1 MQLDI
6 TRFRFSAF
14 ARHCQFS
21 EMDQWMRTT
30 EAPARQHPSSVSRRR
45 ADTERLEAQL
55 AEWTAIIAQYRA
67 TAKRAGADTRLEFD
81 RIADELQLLRNQA
94 GAQVMLLKGAM
105 DLDWEELVAGLDRSW
120 GRIRSTFQ
128 KAEAKF

>member
-1 MQLDI
+1 
-6 TRFRFSAF
+6 
-14 ARHCQFS
+14 
-21 EMDQWMRTT
+21 MDRWMRTT

-105 DLDWEELVAGLDRSW
+105 DFDWEDLVADLDRSW

-128 KAEAKF
+128 KAEPKF

>member
-1 MQLDI
+1 
-6 TRFRFSAF
+6 
-14 ARHCQFS
+14 
-21 EMDQWMRTT
+21 MRTAE
-30 EAPARQHPSSVSRRR
+30 EALQKHPSTVSRRR

-67 TAKRAGADTRLEFD
+67 SAKRAGADTRLEFD

-105 DLDWEELVAGLDRSW
+105 DLEWEELVAGLERSW

>member
-6 TRFRFSAF
+6 PRFRFSAF
-14 ARHCQFS
+14 ARHGQFS
-21 EMDQWMRTT
+21 EMDRWMRTL
-30 EAPARQHPSSVSRRR
+30 EAPARHHPSSVSRRR
-45 ADTERLEAQL
+45 VDTERLEAQL

-67 TAKRAGADTRLEFD
+67 SAKRAGTDSRLEFD

-105 DLDWEELVAGLDRSW
+105 DFDWEDSVADLDRSW
-120 GRIRSTFQ
+120 SRIRSIFQ
-128 KAEAKF
+128 HAVAKF